1 VNHAGLLGQA
11 PVDRDKERRMA
22 TDQGR
27 FERVVMPHLDAVYR
41 MARRLSGN
49 EAEAED
55 LVQET
60 FLRAH
65 KAFEGFEL
73 REYGA
78 KPWLLKILHNVFYTR
93 MGKKTRQPIL
103 IEDVSFDDFA
113 AELDQPPASELGS
126 SGINW
131 DDFDEELKAAVLGLS
146 EDYREVILLWALEEL
161 SYKEIAEV
169 CGCAIGTVMSR
180 LYRAR
185 QQLGQRLAEYARQRG
200 LESERFG
207 E

>member
-1 VNHAGLLGQA
+1 
-11 PVDRDKERRMA
+11 
-22 TDQGR
+22 
-27 FERVVMPHLDAVYR
+27 
-41 MARRLSGN
+41 MARRLAGN

-60 FLRAH
+60 FMRAH
-65 KAFEGFEL
+65 KAFAGFEL
-73 REYGA
+73 RQYGA

-93 MGKKTRQPIL
+93 LSKRSRQPSL

-126 SGINW
+126 GEINW
-131 DDFDEELKAAVLGLS
+131 DDFDEELKSAVSGLS
-146 EDYREVILLWALEEL
+146 PDYREVILLWALEEL

-185 QQLGQRLAEYARQRG
+185 QQLGQRLAGYAREHG
-200 LESERFG
+200 LPSERFG

>member
-1 VNHAGLLGQA
+1 
-11 PVDRDKERRMA
+11 MA
-22 TDQGR
+22 TKRGR
-27 FERVVMPHLDAVYR
+27 FERTAMPHLNAVYR
-41 MARRLSGN
+41 MALRLSGN
-49 EAEAED
+49 EVEADD

-65 KAFEGFEL
+65 KGFEGFEL

-93 MGKKTRQPIL
+93 MGKKARQPIL

-126 SGINW
+126 KDMNW
-131 DDFDEELKAAVLGLS
+131 EDFDEELKSAVLGLAP
-146 EDYREVILLWALEEL
+146 DYREVLLLWALEEL

-185 QQLGQRLAEYARQRG
+185 QQLGQRLAEYARDRG
-200 LESERFG
+200 LQSERFS